1 MRFSFKILNSFFQNK
16 LPQPKKLAEL
26 LTLHLAEVKEVLKQ
40 GNDFLF
46 EIEIPTNRPDLFSH
60 LVLAR
65 EIGAILKKKPKE
77 IKPIFKEENGSI
89 KKFILANVENKGDA
103 PRYILRFLFDLKIA
117 PSPKFLREILRNF
130 RINPQNNLVDI
141 LNYVMILTGQPLHAF
156 DYDKIEGKT
165 LEVRRAK
172 SGEKIVTLDGKTY
185 TLDENILVIADKKG
199 PLAIAGIKG
208 GERAKITFTTKRV
221 VIESANFD
229 RKLIR
234 YASKK
239 LKIQSEAAFR
249 FEHSPSPHL
258 AKFALDLA
266 LSFLQKYT
274 GAKIVKGEID
284 LFYQKPKKRFIL
296 LKNDQIER
304 LLGIKIPQ
312 AKALK
317 ILKNLGFE
325 TKVFQDAIS
334 ASPPS
339 LRTDISLPE
348 DLIEEIGKVLGYQNL
363 PLKMPYSLLTLGKNE
378 PILAFEEKLK
388 EAFTSLGFVESQNY
402 SFISEKEKKLFPQDS
417 NFLIEVLNP
426 PSENLN
432 YLRPS
437 LLFGILK
444 AISLNQKL
452 QDRLSFFEIGKIFFK
467 NGKIFEEEKAS
478 GAIFGFKDIFFL
490 KSQLQSLFEKIGI
503 YSFEIFPSND
513 LPKLFPFFEKGAS
526 GKVIF
531 QNKKELGFFGKISKE
546 ILDFYLIKAPVFAF
560 ELDLNSLFKL
570 SSKKKFEPISP
581 YPSTFRDLSIALP
594 KEVLS
599 FSLYQKLKKA
609 GGKLLKN
616 IELLDVYQ
624 GPPLPQ
630 DKKSLTFRLTFQS
643 PKKPL
648 LAKEVNLIIERIKK
662 NLPKS
667 WEIRD

>member
-1 MRFSFKILNSFFQNK
+1 
-16 LPQPKKLAEL
+16 
-26 LTLHLAEVKEVLKQ
+26 
-40 GNDFLF
+40 
-46 EIEIPTNRPDLFSH
+46 
-60 LVLAR
+60 
-65 EIGAILKKKPKE
+65 
-77 IKPIFKEENGSI
+77 
-89 KKFILANVENKGDA
+89 
-103 PRYILRFLFDLKIA
+103 
-117 PSPKFLREILRNF
+117 
-130 RINPQNNLVDI
+130 
-141 LNYVMILTGQPLHAF
+141 
-156 DYDKIEGKT
+156 
-165 LEVRRAK
+165 
-172 SGEKIVTLDGKTY
+172 
-185 TLDENILVIADKKG
+185 
-199 PLAIAGIKG
+199 
-208 GERAKITFTTKRV
+208 
-221 VIESANFD
+221 
-229 RKLIR
+229 
-234 YASKK
+234 
-239 LKIQSEAAFR
+239 
-249 FEHSPSPHL
+249 
-258 AKFALDLA
+258 
-266 LSFLQKYT
+266 
-274 GAKIVKGEID
+274 
-284 LFYQKPKKRFIL
+284 
-296 LKNDQIER
+296 
-304 LLGIKIPQ
+304 
-312 AKALK
+312 
-317 ILKNLGFE
+317 
-325 TKVFQDAIS
+325 
-334 ASPPS
+334 
-339 LRTDISLPE
+339 
-348 DLIEEIGKVLGYQNL
+348 
-363 PLKMPYSLLTLGKNE
+363 
-378 PILAFEEKLK
+378 
-388 EAFTSLGFVESQNY
+388 
-402 SFISEKEKKLFPQDS
+402 
-417 NFLIEVLNP
+417 VLNP

-490 KSQLQSLFEKIGI
+490 KSELQSLFEKIGI
-503 YSFEIFPSND
+503 YSFEIFPSNE

-531 QNKKELGFFGKISKE
+531 QNNKELGFFGKISKE

-581 YPSTFRDLSIALP
+581 YPLTFRDLSIALP